1 VPQMYIFAEPYEEH
15 EIDAIQNGEYFQ
27 ALKVAEARSRAEK
40 EAKAAKA
47 LAEPQQYEAD
57 TAESTN
63 AETVSTEQ
71 SRCPDNIEPTELSAS
86 IETDQLNS
94 ETEGPCGDKGTSAET
109 ISETPSTEQ
118 QPSEF
123 RESGAISA
131 SQTSPPDTKEAVSVP
146 DPVMPDRETD
156 ASNESDENKSAID
169 DVEVEPEPEPS
180 QVPPREILAMALKVQ
195 NYING
200 HQISVSPT
208 PGPEDTWEISYT
220 FERYP
225 NDRAMRLFLMCSD
238 RRRKAHDD
246 EFRDQVV
253 GEGLPAD
260 KVSAA
265 KIKAKEWSSGFLSHL
280 RDLSLRGKKWRR
292 EFNEKFGDR
301 EKVVWKGGRPPSKFE
316 EMTWKEGD
324 GKGS

>member
-1 VPQMYIFAEPYEEH
+1 MPQMYIFAEPYEEH

-27 ALKVAEARSRAEK
+27 ALKLAEARSRAER

-47 LAEPQQYEAD
+47 LAEPERYEAD
-57 TAESTN
+57 AAESTN

-71 SRCPDNIEPTELSAS
+71 SQRPDNTEQTELPAS
-86 IETDQLNS
+86 VEADRLNS
-94 ETEGPCGDKGTSAET
+94 ETEDGCGDTGTSQT
-109 ISETPSTEQ
+109 VSEIASTEPE
-118 QPSEF
+118 PS
-123 RESGAISA
+123 ESGAISA
-131 SQTSPPDTKEAVSVP
+131 SQTSPPDTQEAVPVP
-146 DPVMPDRETD
+146 DPVVPDREVD
-156 ASNESDENKSAID
+156 ISNESDENKSAID
-169 DVEVEPEPEPS
+169 DGETERVSEPS
-180 QVPPREILAMALKVQ
+180 HVPPREILAMALKVQ

-200 HQISVSPT
+200 HQISVSPA

-225 NDRAMRLFLMCSD
+225 DDRAMRLYLMCSE

-253 GEGLPAD
+253 GEGLPAA

-265 KIKAKEWSSGFLSHL
+265 KVKAKEWSSGFLAHL
-280 RDLSLRGKKWRR
+280 RDLSLRGKEWRK

-301 EKVVWKGGRPPSKFE
+301 EKVVWQGGRPPSKFE